1 MVINS
6 TRAVDVIS
14 HAVSPGR
21 TTASSATTA
30 LETTETTTMVTALK
44 NNRITLIAS

>member
-14 HAVSPGR
+14 HAVSPDR
-21 TTASSATTA
+21 IAASSATTV
-30 LETTETTTMVTALK
+30 LETTATSTMVTALK
-44 NNRITLIAS
+44 NYRIILIAS

>member
-14 HAVSPGR
+14 HAVSPDR
-21 TTASSATTA
+21 IAASSARTA
-30 LETTETTTMVTALK
+30 LENATTGSIVTALK
-44 NNRITLIAS
+44 ENRVLFIAT